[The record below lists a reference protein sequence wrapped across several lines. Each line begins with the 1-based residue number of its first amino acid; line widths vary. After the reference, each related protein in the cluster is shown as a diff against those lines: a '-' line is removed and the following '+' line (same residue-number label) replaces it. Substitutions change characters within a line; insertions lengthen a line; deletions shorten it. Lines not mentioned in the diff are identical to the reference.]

1 MKRTVRCG
9 SVRCVTPLDG
19 GRIVSGGDDY
29 TLIVWA
35 AGDDGVFAAAQT
47 LSGHT
52 SSVACVTQL
61 DDRRLVSGSN
71 DHTLKVWE

>member
-1 MKRTVRCG
+1 VA
-9 SVRCVTPLDG
+9 PLEDG
-19 GRIVSGGDDY
+19 RLVSGGDDK

-35 AGDDGVFAAAQT
+35 AGDDASFAAAQT

-52 SSVACVTQL
+52 GGVYCVAQL
-61 DDRRLVSGSN
+61 DDRRLASGSN

>member
-1 MKRTVRCG
+1 MV
-9 SVRCVTPLDG
+9 PLDD
-19 GRIVSGGDDY
+19 GRFASVSADN

-52 SSVACVTQL
+52 NYVMCVAPL
-61 DDRRLVSGSN
+61 DDRRLVSGSSDN
-71 DHTLKVWE
+71 TLKVWE